1 GLQLR
6 EKQKAKR
13 IYFTQEAQFR
23 NYFEKAAR
31 TKGVTG
37 EVLLQQLER
46 RLDSVVL
53 RLGFG
58 ISRRQARQ
66 LVRHGHVAVNGRK
79 VNIPSYQ
86 VSVGEEIAIRENSR
100 KLPILEIAKEFAS
113 HQNAPTWLDIDR
125 DNYKGSVLA
134 LPKREGFQKPKRLA
148 VDTSTLTDKYGIF
161 WAQPFERGFGTTIGN
176 ALRRVLLSSIEGAAV
191 TAVKIEGVLHE
202 FQSIPGVVED
212 ATDIILNLKQIPFKL
227 SGDAPKAIY
236 LRADTPGV
244 VTSGMI
250 EADADVE
257 VLDKD
262 VYVATVSEGGK
273 LDMEMRLKRGRGYV
287 SADKNFD
294 DDLGI
299 GFIPIDSVHSPVR
312 KCNYTVEAAR
322 LGQITDYDKLTLE
335 VWTNGSI
342 TPADSIGL
350 SAKLLKDH
358 MNIFINFEEDIE
370 TATSTEDRKPEIKN
384 ENLNRSVEEL
394 ELSVR
399 SY

>member
-1 GLQLR
+1 
-6 EKQKAKR
+6 
-13 IYFTQEAQFR
+13 
-23 NYFEKAAR
+23 
-31 TKGVTG
+31 
-37 EVLLQQLER
+37 
-46 RLDSVVL
+46 
-53 RLGFG
+53 
-58 ISRRQARQ
+58 
-66 LVRHGHVAVNGRK
+66 
-79 VNIPSYQ
+79 
-86 VSVGEEIAIRENSR
+86 
-100 KLPILEIAKEFAS
+100 
-113 HQNAPTWLDIDR
+113 
-125 DNYKGSVLA
+125 
-134 LPKREGFQKPKRLA
+134 
-148 VDTSTLTDKYGIF
+148 
-161 WAQPFERGFGTTIGN
+161 
-176 ALRRVLLSSIEGAAV
+176 
-191 TAVKIEGVLHE
+191 
-202 FQSIPGVVED
+202 
-212 ATDIILNLKQIPFKL
+212 
-227 SGDAPKAIY
+227 
-236 LRADTPGV
+236 

-370 TATSTEDRKPEIKN
+370 TATSIEDRKPEIKN

-399 SY
+399 SYNCLKNANIQTIGELVQKTEAEMLKTKNFGRKSLNHRGFFMRHKVAGWKLGRTTSHRRSLLRNLATSLILEERIETTVPKAKALRPRVEKMITLGKRGDLAARRKAGAYLMTREAVNKLFDTIGPRFGDREGGFLRIVRAGWQKGDGAEKAFIELLGSEKLQEEKRQKRAETRAKRAAEAKKAMEEAETQAGAAEPAEGGEKKE